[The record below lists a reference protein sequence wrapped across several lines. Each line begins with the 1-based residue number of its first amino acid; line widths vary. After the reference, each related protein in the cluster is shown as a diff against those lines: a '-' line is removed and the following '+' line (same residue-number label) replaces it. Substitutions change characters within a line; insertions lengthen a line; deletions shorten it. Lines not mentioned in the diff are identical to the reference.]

1 MTPHPVDKKRAIFLC
16 TEKNLFMREFRNQKY
31 CGNLLDAFFNSL
43 LTVPHFQNFE
53 SLGTALRFNEK
64 IDYQIKSGP
73 KILRSCFLH
82 CVSLTLG
89 ALLVPTTALSH
100 CNASAHTKTHC
111 NTLQRE
117 RLRAALALQYTSTHC
132 NALRCNKKLSK
143 MMAEMEFC
151 HGWAPW
157 PAARTSH
164 TQAGWVSDQRGWLD
178 ACATKQPR
186 LCHELQWIWCFFVP
200 TEGIQSSESDTG
212 N

>member
-89 ALLVPTTALSH
+89 ALLVPTTALLH
-100 CNASAHTKTHC
+100 CNAIAHTKTHC

-151 HGWAPW
+151 HG
-157 PAARTSH
+157 
-164 TQAGWVSDQRGWLD
+164 
-178 ACATKQPR
+178 
-186 LCHELQWIWCFFVP
+186 
-200 TEGIQSSESDTG
+200 
-212 N
+212 